1 MSRWRESENYS
12 DPTRGGKDDGAPP
25 DQHRNNSSAS
35 HGARLSGRPTRSIT
49 PPVLSTFPGFVSPCL
64 PTKAKHPPSGG
75 LWLHEIKHD
84 GFGVIAWKDGK
95 RIKL

>member
-1 MSRWRESENYS
+1 M
-12 DPTRGGKDDGAPP
+12 
-25 DQHRNNSSAS
+25 
-35 HGARLSGRPTRSIT
+35 GRACLVGTRSIT

-64 PTKAKHPPSGG
+64 PTKAKHPPSGA